1 MGVSLNGGTPQ
12 TIHFNRVFHYKPS
25 ILGYCNPIFGNIQML
40 FMLTNRRHGIFQPW
54 LAKFDMMRRKKNEDY
69 RKLWHI
75 THGDATFRVVEW
87 GVISIPS
94 FRCQFAFP
102 EGKKQS
108 VCSSK
113 WHSWQLNPVHITFVG
128 KDKDGDKTVA
138 AHAKKVIEAS

>member
-1 MGVSLNGGTPQ
+1 
-12 TIHFNRVFHYKPS
+12 
-25 ILGYCNPIFGNIQML
+25 
-40 FMLTNRRHGIFQPW
+40 
-54 LAKFDMMRRKKNEDY
+54 MRRKKNEDY

-75 THGDATFRVVEW
+75 TQGDATFRVVEW
-87 GVISIPS
+87 GVISIPF
-94 FRCQFAFP
+94 FRCQLAFP

-113 WHSWQLNPVHITFVG
+113 WHSWQLNLVHIRFAG